1 MNESTGSGFD
11 AASKM
16 TLNSAMSGNLF
27 LDETSKFKSD
37 AIDKSLEGI
46 SLSSDDVPCLCL
58 DCMGEEPRG
67 RWYHASINLTVAVI
81 GTGVLALP
89 QAFAQLNF
97 IESVPGLVGSVVLVA
112 AFVMNWYA
120 SLLLSSVHY
129 ATKEPTAIHPEG
141 RRFKTFLEV
150 SEYTLGK
157 KWTAWL
163 FTPMQFIN
171 LFSTGIAYMIAAGQN
186 SQGVYVTYSG
196 DNNTRTMY
204 WTTGAATFQL
214 VLCLF
219 PSLESFKIF
228 SSLGA
233 WLSITYRY
241 GNGDVLWTDICL
253 LLAFWGRG
261 GQHAM

>member
-1 MNESTGSGFD
+1 MNASTMSGEFD
-11 AASKM
+11 ASKM
-16 TLNSAMSGNLF
+16 TLHSAQSGNLF
-27 LDETSKFKSD
+27 LDDSKPSAKSSD
-37 AIDKSLEGI
+37 LDKSIEGM
-46 SLSSDDVPCLCL
+46 SLSSDEQECLCL

-67 RWYHASINLTVAVI
+67 RWYSASINLTVAVI

-97 IESVPGLVGSVVLVA
+97 IESVPGLVGCVCLVA

-129 ATKEPTAIHPEG
+129 ATKEPTLAHPEG
-141 RRFKTFLEV
+141 RRLKTFLEV

-157 KWTAWL
+157 KWTGWL

-186 SQGVYVTYSG
+186 SQGIYVTYSG

-233 WLSITYRY
+233 YLSITYRY
-241 GNGDVLWTDICL
+241 GNSGDLCCRWICQ
-253 LLAFWGRG
+253 AV
-261 GQHAM
+261 A